1 MSTTRILRNAVMIVV
16 FAMVCL
22 VGMEYLAINIGQPNP
37 ISHGYRV
44 QAVFSNADGI
54 PTAADVRVA
63 GIVVGKVTDIAHDSA
78 HPNATVVTLEI
89 SNAVADPV
97 YSNGFAKVR
106 PKTLLGEKYV
116 DLTVGNSQGEAI
128 ADMGML
134 PEARTATVIENDTI
148 FNSFDATTREQQK
161 QVLAALDKAT
171 SQRDGDIQAIL
182 PQLQQVVAN
191 LTPFA
196 TVYEKDNPQVDHI
209 FVQLNTVMK
218 TLADE
223 HQQLAGFLS
232 NGNVAF
238 GAIAQRDAALIKT
251 LQEFSNVANEF
262 NTAAQPT
269 IDAQRQSLAKLAPA
283 LDSEKSFLDL
293 VIGPQ
298 PACGGKAC
306 GAVDL
311 INGTLLGNI
320 NYPSDQLTFTGPDG
334 TTITNEWASM
344 FSQPVDAYHGGSH
357 AAQNV
362 VLSVHCDQVSTT
374 LGQLGGLLLGS
385 GVGSFQA
392 LLDQA
397 CTTVGKP

>member
-1 MSTTRILRNAVMIVV
+1 MTTTRILKNAVMIVI
-16 FAMVCL
+16 FAMVCII
-22 VGMEYLAINIGQPNP
+22 GMEYLAINIGQPNP

-44 QAVFSNADGI
+44 QGVFSDADGI

-63 GIVVGKVTDIAHDSA
+63 GIVVGKVTDIAHDPA
-78 HPNATVVTLEI
+78 HPNATVVTMEI
-89 SNAVADPV
+89 SNSVADPV

-128 ADMGML
+128 PDMGML

-148 FNSFDATTREQQK
+148 FNSFDAKTRDQQK
-161 QVLAALDKAT
+161 QVLAALDAAT
-171 SQRDGDIQAIL
+171 QQRSGDIQAIL

-209 FVQLNTVMK
+209 FVQLNTVMQ

-251 LQEFSNVANEF
+251 LQEFSNVATEF

-269 IDAQRQSLAKLAPA
+269 IAAQRQSLAKLSPA
-283 LDSEKSFLDL
+283 LDSEKAFLDL
-293 VIGPQ
+293 VNGPQ
-298 PACGGKAC
+298 AACGGKTC
-306 GAVDL
+306 GAIDL

-320 NYPSDQLTFTGPDG
+320 NYPSDQLTYSGPDG
-334 TTITNEWASM
+334 STITNEWASM
-344 FSQPVDAYHGGSH
+344 FSQPTDGYHGGSH
-357 AAQNV
+357 AAQSI
-362 VLSVHCDQVSTT
+362 VLAVHCDEVSIT

-385 GVGSFQA
+385 GTGSFQA
-392 LLDQA
+392 LLNQA
-397 CTTVGKP
+397 CAAVPKP

>member
-1 MSTTRILRNAVMIVV
+1 MSTTRILKNAVMIVV
-16 FAMVCL
+16 FAMVCI

-44 QAVFSNADGI
+44 QGVFSDADGI

-63 GIVVGKVTDIAHDSA
+63 GILVGKVTNVAHDSA
-78 HPNATVVTLEI
+78 HPNATVVTMEI
-89 SNAVADPV
+89 SNSVADPV

-116 DLTVGNSQGEAI
+116 DLTVGNTQGEAI
-128 ADMGML
+128 PDMGML
-134 PEARTATVIENDTI
+134 PQAHTATFVENDTI
-148 FNSFDATTREQQK
+148 FNSFDATTRDQQK

-171 SQRDGDIQAIL
+171 QQRDGDIQAIL

-209 FVQLNTVMK
+209 FVQLNTVMQA
-218 TLADE
+218 LADE
-223 HQQLAGFLS
+223 QQQLAGFLS

-238 GAIAQRDAALIKT
+238 GAIAQRDTALIKT
-251 LQEFSNVANEF
+251 LQGFANVADEF
-262 NTAAQPT
+262 NQAAAPT

-283 LDSEKSFLDL
+283 LDSEKAFLNQ
-293 VIGPQ
+293 VNGPQ
-298 PACGGKAC
+298 AACGNQPC
-306 GAVDL
+306 GAADL

-334 TTITNEWASM
+334 GTITNEWASM
-344 FSQPVDAYHGGSH
+344 FSVPTDAYHAKNSH

-362 VLSVHCDQVSTT
+362 VLSIHCDEVS
-374 LGQLGGLLLGS
+374 GQLGLLLGS
-385 GVGSFQA
+385 GAGSFQS

-397 CTTVGKP
+397 CAAVPKP